1 VSVAIYDFGKKT
13 TADKAET
20 EKYRAGAH
28 LDAVF
33 DMASGSLEY
42 ACAFFDGLRHLWI
55 LAAW

>member
-1 VSVAIYDFGKKT
+1 MSIAIYDFGKKP

-20 EKYRAGAH
+20 EKYSARAH

-42 ACAFFDGLRHLWI
+42 AWAIFDGLRHLWI
-55 LAAW
+55 LAAQ

>member
-1 VSVAIYDFGKKT
+1 MSVAIYDFGKKT

-20 EKYRAGAH
+20 EKYSARAH

-42 ACAFFDGLRHLWI
+42 AWAIFDGLRHLWI
-55 LAAW
+55 LAAQ